1 MSGQKTLTIFNPNST
16 PFGGQKSQQF
26 QLPPNQVVPENLES
40 WTAKSSAK
48 DHFRD
53 MLIKNNQ
60 SHHSHK

>member
-1 MSGQKTLTIFNPNST
+1 MSGQKTLTIFNPNTT

-48 DHFRD
+48 D
-53 MLIKNNQ
+53 
-60 SHHSHK
+60 